1 MLPVCTGR
9 LTPPIEGGELKIK
22 MSKQKILI
30 ADDEKDCCDSFK
42 NYFAK
47 RDFLVHTA
55 YDGLKAKELL
65 ENNQYVYVFFD
76 CNMPGL
82 SGVELLRVIQEKN
95 PESKKIMI
103 SGYELINKDFAQD
116 LGVDIF
122 LKKPISLEEVEKII
136 K

>member
-1 MLPVCTGR
+1 
-9 LTPPIEGGELKIK
+9 

-42 NYFAK
+42 NYFTK
-47 RDFLVHTA
+47 RGFSVHTA

-65 ENNQYVYVFFD
+65 ETNQYAYIFLD

-82 SGVELLRVIQEKN
+82 SGVELIRVIQEKN

-122 LKKPISLEEVEKII
+122 LKKPISLAEAEKII
-136 K
+136 Q